1 MSGIVAQNLGRRSGL
16 VKTASGGGG
25 NWVEI
30 KTLTS
35 DGSDATMSFV
45 DGTSDV
51 VIDSTYPLYCFRFIN
66 IHPEDNQAELYVQ
79 FNAAGGSGY
88 NETMTN
94 SYWRSYGDE
103 SGSGG
108 GQAYITA
115 DDQSQGTSFQS
126 LSRGTTNDAS
136 GSLAGFLYL
145 FNPSSTTFVKHFIS
159 ETITDANYP
168 QQTYMAGYLNTTSAI
183 DEVQFKMESGEIQGG
198 KIKLFGI
205 KDS

>member
-16 VKTASGGGG
+16 VKAASGGGG

-51 VIDSTYPLYCFRFIN
+51 VLDSTYPIYCFHLID
-66 IHPEDNQAELYVQ
+66 IHPETNDKYIHFQCNG
-79 FNAAGGSGY
+79 AGETGY
-88 NETMTN
+88 NETMTT
-94 SYWRSYGDE
+94 SFWRAYGGE
-103 SGSGG
+103 SSGG
-108 GQAYITA
+108 GVAYQTALDQA
-115 DDQSQGTSFQS
+115 QGTSTQGI
-126 LSRGTTNDAS
+126 SRGILNDADTT
-136 GSLAGFLYL
+136 GAGYLYL
-145 FNPSSTTFVKHFIS
+145 IGPSSTAHVTHFLSTTVINHG
-159 ETITDANYP
+159 DGP
-168 QQTYMAGYLNTTSAI
+168 QHTYVAGYINTAAAI
-183 DEVQFKMESGEIQGG
+183 DEVQFTMSSGEIQGG